1 MTRRE
6 TVFADKTAMQAS
18 NTIYD
23 IVSLKKEEIFLTAY
37 FGDLVEL
44 LESCIDDR
52 KIVPILRS
60 QRNAELVESRLNW
73 PAPLEQA
80 VGARE
85 RTIMAARARAALAAK
100 NSGRKASGPI
110 ALAAA
115 AAVKFQRVSRVS
127 PLNGTNRPSASTRSR
142 SISRRISAAKST
154 REVRTEVDELPSIA
168 STSLGSRL
176 RSKTQEHCKPP
187 QLQMKFSGK
196 SSRFT
201 GNSSRSSGNST
212 FQQGTRS
219 LDH

>member
-115 AAVKFQRVSRVS
+115 AAVKFRRVSRVS
-127 PLNGTNRPSASTRSR
+127 
-142 SISRRISAAKST
+142 
-154 REVRTEVDELPSIA
+154 
-168 STSLGSRL
+168 SL
-176 RSKTQEHCKPP
+176 
-187 QLQMKFSGK
+187 
-196 SSRFT
+196 
-201 GNSSRSSGNST
+201 
-212 FQQGTRS
+212 
-219 LDH
+219 

>member
-1 MTRRE
+1 
-6 TVFADKTAMQAS
+6 MQAS

-85 RTIMAARARAALAAK
+85 RTVMAHMAARARAALAAK

-115 AAVKFQRVSRVS
+115 AAVKFRRVSRVS
-127 PLNGTNRPSASTRSR
+127 PL
-142 SISRRISAAKST
+142 
-154 REVRTEVDELPSIA
+154 
-168 STSLGSRL
+168 
-176 RSKTQEHCKPP
+176 
-187 QLQMKFSGK
+187 
-196 SSRFT
+196 
-201 GNSSRSSGNST
+201 
-212 FQQGTRS
+212 
-219 LDH
+219 